1 MDDATFERLTNKI
14 HRVRIERRLAM
25 QQYELELQKKQQ
37 VLSEQRQRY
46 NEKMSSFSSI
56 RHYSPYIGSNTIH
69 VPVKVIVL
77 QSKYLAQ
84 MHRTC
89 VTLKQFTLMEEQ
101 ASKLVASLRSDRLQ
115 FLQDHAQ
122 LLSQIVQS
130 ISESEVDQKQLQES
144 SQSLLDLQAKM
155 LKDLNVETTKSST
168 TEDEVPN
175 NTSRIIEDEPNTSPR
190 SSTALI
196 EPTVEQ
202 INKVQEASFHA
213 SMAERGE
220 AEIFSPPTVNE
231 ITA

>member
-14 HRVRIERRLAM
+14 HRVRIERQLAM
-25 QQYELELQKKQQ
+25 QQHELELQKQQQ

-101 ASKLVASLRSDRLQ
+101 ASKLVANLRSDRLE

-122 LLSQIVQS
+122 LLSQIVES
-130 ISESEVDQKQLQES
+130 ISESEADRKQLQES
-144 SQSLLDLQAKM
+144 CQSLLDLQAEM
-155 LKDLNVETTKSST
+155 LKDLKGEKTKLT
-168 TEDEVPN
+168 MKEEVSN
-175 NTSRIIEDEPNTSPR
+175 NTLSIIEDEPNTSPR
-190 SSTALI
+190 SSTAMI

-231 ITA
+231 ITAQ